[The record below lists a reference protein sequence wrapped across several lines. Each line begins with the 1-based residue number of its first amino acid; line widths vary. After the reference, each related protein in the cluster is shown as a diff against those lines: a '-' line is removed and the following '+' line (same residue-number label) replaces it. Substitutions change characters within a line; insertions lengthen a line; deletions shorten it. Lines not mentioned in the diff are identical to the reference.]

1 MNSRRRQLHGRR
13 QRFLRSSVCMRMRM
27 NCGTRVAPARL
38 ELAMHPATLEKRQP
52 PTKMKTKLILFIIT
66 RSEEPSA
73 TLSCHPHV
81 NFAAV
86 RSCVL
91 QSLACLQSEIAT
103 GTVESAART
112 LRGAERQTGAG
123 GLPAQGSTIL
133 NARTASLTRCQ
144 SASRL
149 GGEPPPKVVNS
160 AL

>member
-112 LRGAERQTGAG
+112 LRGAERQT
-123 GLPAQGSTIL
+123 
-133 NARTASLTRCQ
+133 
-144 SASRL
+144 
-149 GGEPPPKVVNS
+149 VVPFSCFPDGTS
-160 AL
+160 ALPSAMPVGSSTARP

>member
-13 QRFLRSSVCMRMRM
+13 QSFLRSSVCMRMRM

-38 ELAMHPATLEKRQP
+38 ELAMHPATVEKRQP
-52 PTKMKTKLILFIIT
+52 PAKMKNKLRIKLIPFVIT

-73 TLSCHPHV
+73 RLSCHPHV

-103 GTVESAART
+103 GTAPGRVPLTRAGRVPYLAWLSAKS
-112 LRGAERQTGAG
+112 
-123 GLPAQGSTIL
+123 PAAGSTSPGC
-133 NARTASLTRCQ
+133 ARRRG
-144 SASRL
+144 RL
-149 GGEPPPKVVNS
+149 
-160 AL
+160 

>member
-13 QRFLRSSVCMRMRM
+13 QSFLRSSVCMRMRM

-52 PTKMKTKLILFIIT
+52 PTKMKNKLRTKLILFIIT

-103 GTVESAART
+103 GTVESRARARPSDSRRARPLPRLT
-112 LRGAERQTGAG
+112 VREESGSRKHFAG
-123 GLPAQGSTIL
+123 V
-133 NARTASLTRCQ
+133 RAS
-144 SASRL
+144 A
-149 GGEPPPKVVNS
+149 P
-160 AL
+160 